1 MMVKYREL
9 TEEEEK
15 AFYETPEGKVALKE
29 QEEERA
35 FLETPEGKAILE
47 KQEEERAYQYQEP
60 ALEEILT
67 EEEQLEL
74 NEEYKK
80 IKAEEEQEA
89 SGGGGSTGG
98 EGKYKRKK
106 YIDEDGVWIPRIVKF
121 LILMLLFW
129 LAGNGYL
136 GFDMMKYR

>member
-47 KQEEERAYQYQEP
+47 KQEEERAYPVSYTH
-60 ALEEILT
+60 LT
-67 EEEQLEL
+67 LPTTP
-74 NEEYKK
+74 Y
-80 IKAEEEQEA
+80 
-89 SGGGGSTGG
+89 
-98 EGKYKRKK
+98 
-106 YIDEDGVWIPRIVKF
+106 V
-121 LILMLLFW
+121 
-129 LAGNGYL
+129 
-136 GFDMMKYR
+136 